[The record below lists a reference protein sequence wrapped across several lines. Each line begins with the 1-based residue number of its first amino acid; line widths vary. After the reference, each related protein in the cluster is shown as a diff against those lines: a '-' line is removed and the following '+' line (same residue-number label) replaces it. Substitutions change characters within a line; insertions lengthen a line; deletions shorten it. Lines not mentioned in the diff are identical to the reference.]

1 GGTSTFYVSKI
12 PFEKIHARLQESKS
26 PLLMGKVQNAL
37 DEVNRWAK
45 GFLFGPLVAV
55 AGAVGLA
62 FYQRSKE
69 RKGEK

>member
-1 GGTSTFYVSKI
+1 
-12 PFEKIHARLQESKS
+12 
-26 PLLMGKVQNAL
+26 MGRVQNAL

-45 GFLFGPLVAV
+45 GFLLGPLAAM